1 MTRGLVTSETIGVD
15 CVPAACGEALAWAA
29 RRLRA
34 CVRELGAGLQ
44 GWAGQRG
51 MSVLGLQC
59 WGSTCVVR
67 MPHAGYVC
75 MPSRC
80 RACGMWHVWHLAR
93 VLGFSERIRTDAKFS
108 WMLLPSARSEFSSA
122 RSRSRRA
129 SASALRAFTVRTQ
142 LSTISGNFIL

>member
-1 MTRGLVTSETIGVD
+1 MRRYDRVVLACAKSLGLCCGLARRFHLCGLITLYLHAFEYLTLPYLTLHAHQCRHTIGMTRGLVTSETIGVD

-59 WGSTCVVR
+59 WGSTCVVE
-67 MPHAGYVC
+67 GV
-75 MPSRC
+75 S
-80 RACGMWHVWHLAR
+80 L
-93 VLGFSERIRTDAKFS
+93 
-108 WMLLPSARSEFSSA
+108 
-122 RSRSRRA
+122 
-129 SASALRAFTVRTQ
+129 
-142 LSTISGNFIL
+142 